1 MPMRETVRLLGAMM
15 VAAALLHVSGSLGPA
30 DAQAPMR
37 QIRLTERQV
46 EGFIAAQKKL
56 TTAKAETEFEAIAKE
71 HGFAS
76 LDEIDDVEANIVL
89 LMNAIDPAT
98 RAFSEPPI
106 LIKRRID
113 EVTTDKTMPETER
126 KQALQEL
133 TAALSTARPIQFPDN
148 IELVKKYYDQL
159 QAALE

>member
-1 MPMRETVRLLGAMM
+1 
-15 VAAALLHVSGSLGPA
+15 
-30 DAQAPMR
+30 
-37 QIRLTERQV
+37 
-46 EGFIAAQKKL
+46 
-56 TTAKAETEFEAIAKE
+56 
-71 HGFAS
+71 
-76 LDEIDDVEANIVL
+76 VEANIVL